1 MAAKTVKRI
10 MSDLKENDELPI
22 EGIQLYLTD
31 RKTDQDD
38 DNLFTIHCDINIKH
52 GIYSGITIH
61 TILQIPTKY
70 PFTAPAMNIAPNFP
84 FTHEHHEHVLG
95 TSICNDM
102 LSNYAWF
109 FERSDNQPNKVASG
123 WSNGYTLNVILS
135 QMQIFF
141 ADPDY
146 PQEMLPNKQKIE
158 QLRKFAQ
165 NFKCPDCKQKRTYKH
180 LVRKTTD
187 EKPKRYR
194 FYKDTFI
201 LYYF

>member
-1 MAAKTVKRI
+1 MAAKTIKRI

-22 EGIQLYLTD
+22 EGIQLYLAD
-31 RKTDQDD
+31 RKDDQD

-84 FTHEHHEHVLG
+84 FGHQHHEHVLG
-95 TSICNDM
+95 SSICNDM

-109 FERSDNQPNKVASG
+109 FERSDKPKVASG

-146 PQEMLPNKQKIE
+146 PEERLPGKEQIE

-165 NFKCPDCKQKRTYKH
+165 QFKCPDCTQKRTYKH
-180 LVRKTTD
+180 LVGKIEDLKGRNR
-187 EKPKRYR
+187 EKL
-194 FYKDTFI
+194 I
-201 LYYF
+201 L

>member
-1 MAAKTVKRI
+1 MAAKTLKRI

-31 RKTDQDD
+31 RKASEGEE
-38 DNLFTIHCDINIKH
+38 DNLFTIHCDIDIKH
-52 GIYSGITIH
+52 GIYAGIKIH
-61 TILQIPTKY
+61 TILQIPPKY
-70 PFTAPAMNIAPNFP
+70 PFTAPAMNIAPKFP
-84 FTHEHHEHVLG
+84 FDHQHHEHVLG

-109 FERSDNQPNKVASG
+109 FERSDKPKVASG

-146 PQEMLPNKQKIE
+146 PKELLPSENEIE
-158 QLRKFAQ
+158 SLRKFAKS
-165 NFKCPDCKQKRTYKH
+165 FKCPECTQKRTYRH
-180 LVRKTTD
+180 LVGKADQDQSKKYHNYSILSNKTNS
-187 EKPKRYR
+187 
-194 FYKDTFI
+194 
-201 LYYF
+201 